1 MTVFGSFL
9 RKSGLSQ
16 LSSVGSFFL
25 YRAILNSILITSM
38 SLVLKF
44 AQKQPKGGNF
54 YFGSCFR
61 TVMMS
66 GNIWLQEGG
75 DVSVEIGARGGHSHD
90 W

>member
-44 AQKQPKGGNF
+44 AQKQPKGGRVYIISWCIIVDYANA
-54 YFGSCFR
+54 GKQ
-61 TVMMS
+61 
-66 GNIWLQEGG
+66 WLENWHRGAADGINQEAE
-75 DVSVEIGARGGHSHD
+75 S
-90 W
+90 